1 MPKGGMRMVTITGV
15 EKGSRAARHGVQAG
29 DILISINGRE
39 IRDVLDYRFYLAEEH
54 ISIKLEREGKEIEVG
69 DYIHV
74 TYNGQMTFSIPAQIA
89 AQKIGCYAH
98 TGVVGEITEG
108 QFALE
113 TEMEMILV
121 NATAEQIEGIEAGMT
136 VTVYSN
142 GAMTMSLPAQIGA
155 EFITVTETITD

>member
-1 MPKGGMRMVTITGV
+1 MGEGFIVI
-15 EKGSRAARHGVQAG
+15 ES
-29 DILISINGRE
+29 
-39 IRDVLDYRFYLAEEH
+39 LDGQMIQVNVSGETLT
-54 ISIKLEREGKEIEVG
+54 EGKEIGVG
-69 DYIHV
+69 DFIHV

-98 TGVVGEITEG
+98 TGVIGEITEG

-121 NATAEQIEGIEAGMT
+121 NATAEQLANLATGMT

-142 GAMTMSLPAQIGA
+142 GAMTMSLPAQVGA
-155 EFITVTETITD
+155 EMITVTETITD

>member
-1 MPKGGMRMVTITGV
+1 M
-15 EKGSRAARHGVQAG
+15 ELKGSRTEANLLAAFAGESQARNKYTYYASKAKKDGYVQIAN
-29 DILISINGRE
+29 I
-39 IRDVLDYRFYLAEEH
+39 FEET
-54 ISIKLEREGKEIEVG
+54 IFEGKEIEVG
-69 DYIHV
+69 DFIHV

-108 QFALE
+108 QFTLE
-113 TEMEMILV
+113 TETESIIV
-121 NATAEQIEGIEAGMT
+121 NALEGQLEGISTGMT

-155 EFITVTETITD
+155 EMITVTETIID